1 MLGFLIGS
9 RNQLT
14 RKKSDFVAHMF
25 YIFIFE
31 KEELQTYF

>member
-1 MLGFLIGS
+1 MLGFLMWS

-14 RKKSDFVAHMF
+14 RKKSDLVAHMF
-25 YIFIFE
+25 YILIFE